1 MASATDFL
9 PDFITITNG
18 DGSKQNIQ
26 VVQIW
31 VDPKYPDAH
40 RDPAQRRWLYRRAED
55 GIAALIRFNACDAL
69 TVFAPPFDDKGEW
82 HEISGART
90 GATHSF
96 AEIDAALGGRA
107 AAIV

>member
-1 MASATDFL
+1 M
-9 PDFITITNG
+9 
-18 DGSKQNIQ
+18 
-26 VVQIW
+26 
-31 VDPKYPDAH
+31 
-40 RDPAQRRWLYRRAED
+40 
-55 GIAALIRFNACDAL
+55 
-69 TVFAPPFDDKGEW
+69 FAPPFDDKGEW